1 MVTNKKTTDLVK
13 KIILLLIFVFLSNLY
28 YLYFKKNQKE
38 PFVHNNYNTNVDASA
53 VSFLSENIDHHT
65 YNISAPYNN
74 LNSDGSEQKIT
85 SLTRAVDFA
94 LSNKS
99 KNFSS
104 SQGKPKQFPIN
115 TIVNEDCVAKGR
127 EDDNAVACMYKLEN
141 VAFGYGTLPIE
152 RADNTLIPL
161 DIRYDKDTNIYL
173 DNYDQIDKIIEREKI
188 DKNHTQKTVDTN
200 ADSNG
205 EFNAIAGS
213 SKLTKDDIYKLRDDN
228 DTNINRRGAVEVAH
242 SRKEELNNTKNKYNI
257 ENIRN
262 NSINLQYIF
271 LFCVILASIIVLGLY
286 YISFIS
292 NSVLIIYIILVI
304 LVIYF
309 FNIINIVN

>member
-53 VSFLSENIDHHT
+53 VSFLSHT
-65 YNISAPYNN
+65 YSPGSGITISAPYNN
-74 LNSDGSEQKIT
+74 DNNEIN

-94 LSNKS
+94 LSDKS

-115 TIVNEDCVAKGR
+115 TIVKQDCVAK
-127 EDDNAVACMYKLEN
+127 EEHDNNAVACMYKPES
-141 VAFGYGTLPIE
+141 VAFGYDILPITNE
-152 RADNTLIPL
+152 SEYP
-161 DIRYDKDTNIYL
+161 DIRIDKNHNIYL

-188 DKNHTQKTVDTN
+188 DKNYTQKTLDDN
-200 ADSNG
+200 ANSLTSASDG
-205 EFNAIAGS
+205 TV
-213 SKLTKDDIYKLRDDN
+213 LTKDDIYKLRDDN
-228 DTNINRRGAVEVAH
+228 DTNINRRGAVEVAY

>member
-1 MVTNKKTTDLVK
+1 MVSNKKTTDLVK

-38 PFVHNNYNTNVDASA
+38 PFVYDNYNTRVDVSA
-53 VSFLSENIDHHT
+53 VRFLSDIYD
-65 YNISAPYNN
+65 Y
-74 LNSDGSEQKIT
+74 NSDPDGIT
-85 SLTRAVDFA
+85 ITAPDNTNQVINSLTHAVNFA
-94 LSNKS
+94 LDSDIS
-99 KNFSS
+99 KNFKT
-104 SQGKPKQFPIN
+104 SQGKPTKFPIN
-115 TIVNEDCVAKGR
+115 TIVKKDCDIKG
-127 EDDNAVACMYKLEN
+127 EGDNNAVPCMYNPES
-141 VAFGYGTLPIE
+141 VAFGYDILPIT
-152 RADNTLIPL
+152 NTSSQHP
-161 DIRYDKDTNIYL
+161 DIRKDNVPNIYL

-188 DKNHTQKTVDTN
+188 DKNYTQKSLDN
-200 ADSNG
+200 ADT
-205 EFNAIAGS
+205 
-213 SKLTKDDIYKLRDDN
+213 LTKLNDGATALLKTDIYNLRDEN
-228 DTNINRRGAVEVAH
+228 NTNINRRGAVEVAY

-262 NSINLQYIF
+262 NSVNIQYIF

-309 FNIINIVN
+309 FNIINIIN

>member
-53 VSFLSENIDHHT
+53 VSFLSHT
-65 YNISAPYNN
+65 YSPGSGSGITISAPYNN
-74 LNSDGSEQKIT
+74 DNNEIN

-94 LSNKS
+94 LSDKS

-115 TIVNEDCVAKGR
+115 TIVNKDCLEKGGG
-127 EDDNAVACMYKLEN
+127 DHNAVACMYKPER
-141 VAFGYGTLPIE
+141 VAFGYDILPITNASE
-152 RADNTLIPL
+152 YP
-161 DIRYDKDTNIYL
+161 DIRIDKNHNIYL
-173 DNYDQIDKIIEREKI
+173 DNYDKIDKIIEREKI
-188 DKNHTQKTVDTN
+188 DKNYTQKTLDDNANSLTSDGTN
-200 ADSNG
+200 VLINN
-205 EFNAIAGS
+205 E
-213 SKLTKDDIYKLRDDN
+213 IYKLRDDN
-228 DTNINRRGAVEVAH
+228 DTNINRRGAVEVAY

>member
-1 MVTNKKTTDLVK
+1 MVSNKKTTDLVK

-38 PFVHNNYNTNVDASA
+38 PFVYHNYNTNVDASA
-53 VSFLSENIDHHT
+53 VNFLSDPYDYDPDGIT
-65 YNISAPYNN
+65 ISAPYNN
-74 LNSDGSEQKIT
+74 NDIKIT

-94 LSNKS
+94 LSDKS
-99 KNFSS
+99 KNFQT
-104 SQGKPKQFPIN
+104 SQGKPTKFPIN
-115 TIVNEDCVAKGR
+115 TIVKKDCDTKGEEDN
-127 EDDNAVACMYKLEN
+127 NAVPCMYKPES
-141 VAFGYGTLPIE
+141 VAFGYDVLPIT
-152 RADNTLIPL
+152 NTSSQHP
-161 DIRYDKDTNIYL
+161 DIRKDSDPNIYL

-188 DKNHTQKTVDTN
+188 DKNYTQKTLDN
-200 ADSNG
+200 ANTLTLNDG
-205 EFNAIAGS
+205 ATVL
-213 SKLTKDDIYKLRDDN
+213 SKTDIYNLRDEN
-228 DTNINRRGAVEVAH
+228 DTNINRRGAVEVAY

-262 NSINLQYIF
+262 NSVNLQYIF

-309 FNIINIVN
+309 FNIINIIN

>member
-1 MVTNKKTTDLVK
+1 MVSNKKTTDLVK

-38 PFVHNNYNTNVDASA
+38 PFVYHNYNTKVDASA
-53 VSFLSENIDHHT
+53 VSFLSDLYDYSNDPDDIT
-65 YNISAPYNN
+65 ITAPYNN
-74 LNSDGSEQKIT
+74 NNQVID
-85 SLTRAVDFA
+85 SLTHAVNFA
-94 LSNKS
+94 LDSDKS
-99 KNFSS
+99 KNFQT
-104 SQGKPKQFPIN
+104 SQGKPTKFPIN
-115 TIVNEDCVAKGR
+115 TIVKKDCDTKGEEDN
-127 EDDNAVACMYKLEN
+127 NAVPCMYKPGS
-141 VAFGYGTLPIE
+141 VAFGYDVLPIT
-152 RADNTLIPL
+152 NISSQHP
-161 DIRYDKDTNIYL
+161 DIRKDSDPNIYL

-188 DKNHTQKTVDTN
+188 DKNYTQKTLDN
-200 ADSNG
+200 ANT
-205 EFNAIAGS
+205 
-213 SKLTKDDIYKLRDDN
+213 LTKLNDGATVLSKTDIYKLRDEN
-228 DTNINRRGAVEVAH
+228 DTNINRRGAVEVAY

-262 NSINLQYIF
+262 NSVNLQYIF

-309 FNIINIVN
+309 FNIINIIN

>member
-1 MVTNKKTTDLVK
+1 MVSNKKTTDLVK

-38 PFVHNNYNTNVDASA
+38 PFVYDNYNTNVDVSA
-53 VSFLSENIDHHT
+53 VNFLSDPYDYSNDRDGIT
-65 YNISAPYNN
+65 ISAPYNN
-74 LNSDGSEQKIT
+74 NNIKIT

-94 LSNKS
+94 LSDKS
-99 KNFSS
+99 KNFQS

-115 TIVNEDCVAKGR
+115 TIVKKDCDTKVT
-127 EDDNAVACMYKLEN
+127 DDNAVPCMYKPDS
-141 VAFGYGTLPIE
+141 VAFGYDILPIT
-152 RADNTLIPL
+152 NTSIEHP
-161 DIRYDKDTNIYL
+161 DIRKDSDTNIYL

-188 DKNHTQKTVDTN
+188 DKNYTQKTLDN
-200 ADSNG
+200 ADTLTNDNDESL
-205 EFNAIAGS
+205 
-213 SKLTKDDIYKLRDDN
+213 SKTNIYNLRDEN
-228 DTNINRRGAVEVAH
+228 DTNINRRGAVEVAY

-262 NSINLQYIF
+262 NSVNLQYIF

-309 FNIINIVN
+309 FNIINIIN